1 MGQVLHRSATK
12 TEAIRRARQPSQE
25 SLRTLARRHGIYP
38 KTVAK
43 WNKHESTADRRT
55 GPTVPRSTVLSM
67 EQEAILVAFRKHA
80 LLRLD
85 DCLYAV
91 QATIPQLTRSR
102 CIVVWSVTAPAVC
115 PRSRV
120 TSLVR
125 KKLDTYPISFFHIDL
140 AEVRTAKA
148 NSSCS
153 SPSTAL
159 RSSLWSNSSKS
170 QYANRHYFSLK
181 L

>member
-1 MGQVLHRSATK
+1 MAFTRRPSRSGTSMSPPRTAGPDPPFPGRPFSQWN
-12 TEAIRRARQPSQE
+12 RRPSSSRFANTPSCGSTTACMPCRPRFR
-25 SLRTLARRHGIYP
+25 SLP
-38 KTVAK
+38 
-43 WNKHESTADRRT
+43 
-55 GPTVPRSTVLSM
+55 
-67 EQEAILVAFRKHA
+67 A
-80 LLRLD
+80 L
-85 DCLYAV
+85 
-91 QATIPQLTRSR
+91 R

-170 QYANRHYFSLK
+170 QHANRHYFPQSSDPSCPRTASTQC
-181 L
+181 